1 MFNAHCISLDDIWL
15 NAIWLN
21 VIWLNVIWLNVIW
34 LNVICNDDARLD
46 DARTEKILLLNLSSD
61 WMKFFYVAAEIFPG
75 LIFRRSPKLV
85 CSSDRKK
92 ILFAAGS

>member
-34 LNVICNDDARLD
+34 LNVICSDDARHD

-85 CSSDRKK
+85 CSSDRNK